1 MVGEVYGRGSPGML
15 CRTPKGPAGYPGRGT
30 CPALRSLAAARIHRP
45 LGRWRG
51 VSFGHAITAFRSNRY
66 RGEYPRKARKPA
78 PTLGLRVFVM
88 FTQLAN
94 IYVRQLSEHCSLQE
108 HIVYT
113 SSERHVQS
121 SRTCCSAGEPIVL
134 TPEQKQPRAKQTV
147 SDEALVRAQGQHLA
161 EQNTAEKRSKKNW
174 NFVQIERKTMGY
186 MRDLIEE
193 SPLAAKLLFLFGE
206 KMNRDNAIVI
216 SYHTLEKITGK
227 GRTALHNAITLLKK
241 RQWLQVVK
249 VGTANAYVI
258 NNAVFWRGEGD
269 QKQAHFRAAIVAS
282 FDEQDQREQW
292 DGIQLKHFPVLQ
304 HDARIDDD
312 SGAESTPNQ
321 PDLDL
326 N

>member
-1 MVGEVYGRGSPGML
+1 ML
-15 CRTPKGPAGYPGRGT
+15 TPKQQG
-30 CPALRSLAAARIHRP
+30 S
-45 LGRWRG
+45 
-51 VSFGHAITAFRSNRY
+51 
-66 RGEYPRKARKPA
+66 
-78 PTLGLRVFVM
+78 
-88 FTQLAN
+88 
-94 IYVRQLSEHCSLQE
+94 
-108 HIVYT
+108 
-113 SSERHVQS
+113 
-121 SRTCCSAGEPIVL
+121 
-134 TPEQKQPRAKQTV
+134 RAKQTV

-161 EQNTAEKRSKKNW
+161 EQNAAEKRSKKNW
-174 NFVQIERKTMGY
+174 NFVQMERKTMGY

-193 SPLAAKLLFLFGE
+193 SPLAAKLMFLFGE

-216 SYHTLEKITGK
+216 SYHTLEKITGR

-292 DGIQLKHFPVLQ
+292 DGIQLKHFSVLQ
-304 HDARIDDD
+304 HDARLDDD
-312 SGAESTPNQ
+312 SGASSTLDQ
-321 PDLDL
+321 RDLDL